1 MPKTRRQ
8 PPRLTSMITRRRVLN
23 AFVGLCA
30 MCVAACRSDRGL
42 GPLPPGDGSLTGTWI
57 QPGIDTWVRLDL
69 SQSGGRVVG
78 YYRTGSANFGGS
90 LSDPIG
96 VTGTATLPQ
105 ATLQWTQSGVQRT
118 MNATLSGDGDSLT
131 GTWSTPGQTAT
142 PFFRFQRSPQ

>member
-8 PPRLTSMITRRRVLN
+8 PPRLASAMTRRRALN

-30 MCVAACRSDRGL
+30 ACIAACRSDRGIA
-42 GPLPPGDGSLTGTWI
+42 PLPPGDGLLTGTWK
-57 QPGIDTWVRLDL
+57 QVAIDTWIQLDL
-69 SQSGGRVVG
+69 SQSGDRVVG
-78 YYRTGSANFGGS
+78 YYRRGSANFGGS
-90 LSDPIG
+90 LSDPIS
-96 VTGTATLPQ
+96 VTGTAALPQ
-105 ATLQWTQSGVQRT
+105 ATLQWTQSGVRRT